1 MVKPIAIITGAST
14 GIGRELAIELS
25 NNYFVYLISRNID
38 NLNKTKEI
46 IINNNNDCDII
57 VADITNQ
64 ESVEKIYNTIH
75 DKDNI
80 ELLINNAGIAIFKDI
95 SSTSIDD
102 WDKTINVNLRGSFL
116 MTRLIVEIFKVKKSG
131 KIVFINSGA
140 GLKPFKNSSAYVA
153 SKYGLRGFASSLRE
167 ELREYNVKVISIFP
181 GAVDTPL
188 WDNKNVDNIRED
200 MMNVNDL
207 CQTII
212 HSINAPNNCVVEEIL
227 IKRNLGDF

>member
-14 GIGRELAIELS
+14 GIGRELAVELS

-207 CQTII
+207 CQTIT

-227 IKRNLGDF
+227 IKRTLGDF

>member
-1 MVKPIAIITGAST
+1 
-14 GIGRELAIELS
+14 
-25 NNYFVYLISRNID
+25 
-38 NLNKTKEI
+38 
-46 IINNNNDCDII
+46 
-57 VADITNQ
+57 
-64 ESVEKIYNTIH
+64 
-75 DKDNI
+75 
-80 ELLINNAGIAIFKDI
+80 LINNAGIAIFKDI

>member
-1 MVKPIAIITGAST
+1 MNKQIAIITGAST
-14 GIGRELAIELS
+14 GIGRALAIELS
-25 NNYFVYLISRNID
+25 NNYFIYLVSRNIN

-46 IINNNNDCDII
+46 IKNKNNDCEII
-57 VADITNQ
+57 AADLTNQ
-64 ESVEKIYNTIH
+64 QSVEKIYNKISN
-75 DKDNI
+75 KDNI

-95 SSTSIDD
+95 SNTSIND

-116 MTRLIVEIFKVKKSG
+116 MTKLIVDNFKSKKSG

-167 ELREYNVKVISIFP
+167 ELREFNVKVISVFP

-188 WDNKNVDNIRED
+188 WDNKNVDDLRED

-207 CQTII
+207 CQTIT

-227 IKRNLGDF
+227 IKRTLGDF

>member
-14 GIGRELAIELS
+14 GIGRKLAVELS

-46 IINNNNDCDII
+46 INNNNNNCDII

>member
-1 MVKPIAIITGAST
+1 MVKPIAIVTGAST
-14 GIGRELAIELS
+14 GIGRELAVELS
-25 NNYFVYLISRNID
+25 NNYFVYLVSRNIN

-46 IINNNNDCDII
+46 IVNNKNDCDII
-57 VADITNQ
+57 AADISDQ

-75 DKDNI
+75 NKNNI

-95 SSTSIDD
+95 SNTSIDD

-116 MTRLIVEIFKVKKSG
+116 MTKFAVEIFKLKKTG

-140 GLKPFKNSSAYVA
+140 GLKPFKDSSAYVA

-167 ELREYNVKVISIFP
+167 ELRQFNVKVISVFP

-188 WDNKNVDNIRED
+188 WNNKNVDNIRQD

-207 CQTII
+207 SQTII

>member
-1 MVKPIAIITGAST
+1 MVKPVAIVTGAST
-14 GIGRELAIELS
+14 GIGRELAVELS
-25 NNYFVYLISRNID
+25 NNYFVYLVSRNIN

-46 IINNNNDCDII
+46 IVNNKNDCDII
-57 VADITNQ
+57 AADISDQ

-75 DKDNI
+75 NKNNI

-95 SSTSIDD
+95 SNTSIDD

-116 MTRLIVEIFKVKKSG
+116 MTKFAVEIFKLKKTG

-140 GLKPFKNSSAYVA
+140 GLKPFKDSSAYVA

-167 ELREYNVKVISIFP
+167 ELRQFNVKVISVFP

-188 WDNKNVDNIRED
+188 WNNKNVDNIRQD

>member
-1 MVKPIAIITGAST
+1 MVKPIAIVTGAST
-14 GIGRELAIELS
+14 GIGRELAVELS
-25 NNYFVYLISRNID
+25 NNYFVYLVSRNIN

-46 IINNNNDCDII
+46 IVNNKNDCDII
-57 VADITNQ
+57 AADISDQ

-75 DKDNI
+75 NKNNI

-95 SSTSIDD
+95 SNTSIDD

-116 MTRLIVEIFKVKKSG
+116 MTKFAVEIFKLKKTG

-140 GLKPFKNSSAYVA
+140 GLKPFKDSSAYVA

-167 ELREYNVKVISIFP
+167 ELRQFNVKVISVFP

-188 WDNKNVDNIRED
+188 WNNKNVDNIRQD

>member
-1 MVKPIAIITGAST
+1 MVKPVAIVTGAST
-14 GIGRELAIELS
+14 GIGRELAVELS
-25 NNYFVYLISRNID
+25 NNYFVYLVSRNIN

-46 IINNNNDCDII
+46 IVNNKNDCDII
-57 VADITNQ
+57 AADISDQ

-75 DKDNI
+75 NKNNI

-95 SSTSIDD
+95 SNTSIDD

-116 MTRLIVEIFKVKKSG
+116 MTKFAVEIFKLKKTG

-140 GLKPFKNSSAYVA
+140 GLKPFKDSSAYVA

-167 ELREYNVKVISIFP
+167 ELRQFNVKVISIFP

-188 WDNKNVDNIRED
+188 WNNKNVDNIRQD

>member
-1 MVKPIAIITGAST
+1 
-14 GIGRELAIELS
+14 LS
-25 NNYFVYLISRNID
+25 NNYFIYLVSRNIN

-46 IINNNNDCDII
+46 IKNKKNDCEII
-57 VADITNQ
+57 TADLTNQ
-64 ESVEKIYNTIH
+64 QSVEKIYNKISN
-75 DKDNI
+75 KDNI

-95 SSTSIDD
+95 SNTSIND

-116 MTRLIVEIFKVKKSG
+116 MTKLLVDNFKSKKSG

-167 ELREYNVKVISIFP
+167 ELREFNVKVISVFP

-188 WDNKNVDNIRED
+188 WDNKKVDDFRED

-207 CQTII
+207 CQTIT

-227 IKRNLGDF
+227 IKRTLGDF

>member
-1 MVKPIAIITGAST
+1 MIKPIAIITGAST
-14 GIGRELAIELS
+14 GIGRALAIELS
-25 NNYFVYLISRNID
+25 NDYFIYLVSRNID

-46 IINNNNDCDII
+46 IKNKKNNCDII
-57 VADITNQ
+57 VADVTDQ
-64 ESVEKIYNTIH
+64 QSVEKIYNKISN
-75 DKDNI
+75 KENI

-95 SSTSIDD
+95 SNTSIND
-102 WDKTINVNLRGSFL
+102 WDETININLRGSFL
-116 MTRLIVEIFKVKKSG
+116 MIKLIVDNFKSKKSG

-167 ELREYNVKVISIFP
+167 ELREYNVKVISVFP

-188 WDNKNVDNIRED
+188 WDNKNVDDIRED

-207 CQTII
+207 CQTIT
-212 HSINAPNNCVVEEIL
+212 HSINAPNNCVVEEVL
-227 IKRNLGDF
+227 IKRTLGDF

>member
-1 MVKPIAIITGAST
+1 MVKPIAIVTGAST
-14 GIGRELAIELS
+14 GIGRELAVELS
-25 NNYFVYLISRNID
+25 NNYFVYLVSRNIN

-46 IINNNNDCDII
+46 IVNNKNDCDII
-57 VADITNQ
+57 AADISDQ

-75 DKDNI
+75 NKNNI

-95 SSTSIDD
+95 SNTSIDD

-116 MTRLIVEIFKVKKSG
+116 MTKFAVEIFKLKKTG

-140 GLKPFKNSSAYVA
+140 GLKPFKDSSAYVA

-167 ELREYNVKVISIFP
+167 ELRQFNVKVISIFP

-188 WDNKNVDNIRED
+188 WNNKNVDNIRQD

>member
-14 GIGRELAIELS
+14 GIGRKLAVELS

-46 IINNNNDCDII
+46 IINNNNNCDII